1 MYLNKKFGKTISLL
15 GVLIFLNLVISL
27 LSCFQY
33 QRNTMDIMM
42 ADLSLSDV
50 EELIIPAES
59 DTHASST
66 EIWLVG
72 RLLPDRSVN
81 FGVGCWH
88 LAPSQR
94 GPHLRNREPT
104 VFITVFPRFRS
115 GSDLGRG
122 GGRLGPLI
130 TTSLSYIDC
139 NQGKYRHEFHTILF
153 RCGTKSMT
161 YVWVHLWIYW

>member
-1 MYLNKKFGKTISLL
+1 MEKHSIVFPSSLL

-81 FGVGCWH
+81 FGVMN
-88 LAPSQR
+88 
-94 GPHLRNREPT
+94 NRLLT
-104 VFITVFPRFRS
+104 FGAQS
-115 GSDLGRG
+115 KGSSSEKSRANGIHYSFSTISIWIGSWKG
-122 GGRLGPLI
+122 GGLGPLI
-130 TTSLSYIDC
+130 TTSLFYIDC
-139 NQGKYRHEFHTILF
+139 NQGKYRHEFHSILF

-161 YVWVHLWIYW
+161 YVWVHL